1 LGVRGRL
8 QRTIAVS
15 RILRLDEDKRP
26 WIGRRVWIF
35 DSDGKRRH
43 GTLWWSDGA
52 SVQIRIDTPGL
63 TLVPVAARGERWD
76 FIGGANRKRYAKS
89 SSLWP
94 S

>member
-1 LGVRGRL
+1 
-8 QRTIAVS
+8 
-15 RILRLDEDKRP
+15 LDEDKRP
-26 WIGRRVWIF
+26 WIGRRVWIV

-52 SVQIRIDTPGL
+52 RVQIRIDTPSL
-63 TLVPVAARGERWD
+63 TLVPVVARGERWD
-76 FIGGANRKRYAKS
+76 FIGRASRKRYAKS